1 MNILKSKKYVD
12 KLQKPQVETKQT
24 CKHSIRTD
32 IYIPVA
38 FEL

>member
-1 MNILKSKKYVD
+1 MNILKSKKYVA
-12 KLQKPQVETKQT
+12 KLQKPQVQTKQT
-24 CKHSIRTD
+24 CKHSIQTD